1 MGGTCQ
7 TQLGGRH
14 HRDPAQTSSPSLPVL
29 SALTSPP
36 HQHPGPPGE
45 VPGTLRAVSGSGG
58 HAAVAASWAPEDK
71 THDPA
76 LGRVAAPSD
85 PLDSSAAADPR
96 AALQARAGRLQGDTQ
111 ACGGLLA

>member
-36 HQHPGPPGE
+36 IS
-45 VPGTLRAVSGSGG
+45 TLGLQ
-58 HAAVAASWAPEDK
+58 EK
-71 THDPA
+71 Y
-76 LGRVAAPSD
+76 LAPSEQSVEQENMQ
-85 PLDSSAAADPR
+85 L
-96 AALQARAGRLQGDTQ
+96 
-111 ACGGLLA
+111 